1 MVMSN
6 YSGLEQHVINAF
18 NNCENLVWKGKTY
31 SEIRAFKPTTS
42 SGECR
47 TDTYVSLMDS
57 GREVEA
63 IKISIKKN
71 DAEFM
76 ANKLTAQDAESLLG
90 LDWSAILKNSINSI
104 RNEFL
109 NKEVFYL
116 KSKGGKTDIYFTL
129 GWKLEIANKPRRL
142 SAPLA
147 LSKKEIADKIFRGTG
162 QPDYRK
168 NAFINGH
175 LVLNSGIA
183 DYLLE
188 GSTNSFRDAQSIL
201 NSLQDLS
208 NYTPGD
214 IYLIFTA
221 NNYRIKANKAD
232 GPRTLAVCLAWEV
245 EGSKIKP
252 RFIFDE
258 PLVYKGETNMMPIL
272 KQSLAAVNAPINL
285 PMNNLADMNVMLEQ
299 IEPFVLNAR

>member
-1 MVMSN
+1 MSS

-18 NNCENLVWKGKTY
+18 NDCENLVWKGRSY
-31 SEIRAFKPTTS
+31 NEVRAFKPTTS

-47 TDTYVSLMDS
+47 TDTYVSLMIA
-57 GREVEA
+57 GVEVDA
-63 IKISIKKN
+63 IKISIKKD

-90 LDWSAILKNSINSI
+90 SEWSPILRNSINLI
-104 RNEFL
+104 RNELL
-109 NKEVFYL
+109 NKEVFYPKP
-116 KSKGGKTDIYFTL
+116 KSDPTDIYFTL
-129 GWKLEIANKPRRL
+129 GWKLEIANKPRTL

-147 LSKKEIADKIFRGTG
+147 LSKKETADKIFRGTG

-168 NAFINGH
+168 HALINGH
-175 LVLNSGIA
+175 TVLNSGIA

-188 GSTNSFRDAQSIL
+188 GNRDSFIDAQSII

-208 NYTPGD
+208 NYIPSD

-232 GPRTLAVCLAWEV
+232 GPRTLAVCISWEV
-245 EGSKIKP
+245 EGNKIRP
-252 RFIFDE
+252 RIIFDQ
-258 PLVYKGETNMMPIL
+258 PLVYKGETHMMPIL
-272 KQSLAAVNAPINL
+272 KHSLEAVNAPINL
-285 PMNNLADMNVMLEQ
+285 PMNNSVDIKNMLEQ
-299 IEPFVLNAR
+299 IKPFVLNAR

>member
-1 MVMSN
+1 MSN

-18 NNCENLVWKGKTY
+18 NNCGSLTWKGSVY

-47 TDTYVSLMDS
+47 TDTYVSLMNA
-57 GREVEA
+57 GVEVDV

-90 LDWSAILKNSINSI
+90 SDWSAILRESINSI
-104 RNEFL
+104 RNEFI
-109 NKEVFYL
+109 NKKVFFL
-116 KSKGGKTDIYFTL
+116 KPKGDPTDINFTL
-129 GWKLEIANKPRRL
+129 GWKLEIANKPRTL

-147 LSKKEIADKIFRGTG
+147 LSKRETADKIFRGTG

-168 NAFINGH
+168 HAFINGQT
-175 LVLNSGIA
+175 VLNSGIA

-188 GSTNSFRDAQSIL
+188 GNEGSFIDAQSIL

-208 NYTPGD
+208 NYIPSD

-232 GPRTLAVCLAWEV
+232 GPRTLAVCISWEV
-245 EGSKIKP
+245 EGNQIRP
-252 RFIFDE
+252 RFIFDQ

-272 KQSLAAVNAPINL
+272 KHSLETVNAPINL
-285 PMNNLADMNVMLEQ
+285 PMNNSVDINSMLEQ
-299 IEPFVLNAR
+299 IEPFVLSAR

>member
-1 MVMSN
+1 MSN

-18 NNCENLVWKGKTY
+18 NDCESLVWKGSVY
-31 SEIRAFKPTTS
+31 REIRAFKPTTS

-47 TDTYVSLMDS
+47 TDTYVSLMNA
-57 GREVEA
+57 GVEVDA
-63 IKISIKKN
+63 IKISIKKD

-90 LDWSAILKNSINSI
+90 SDWSPILRESIDSI

-109 NKEVFYL
+109 DKEIFYPKP
-116 KSKGGKTDIYFTL
+116 KSDPADVYFTL
-129 GWKLEIANKPRRL
+129 GWKLEIANKPRTL

-147 LSKKEIADKIFRGTG
+147 LSKKETSDKIFRGTG

-168 NAFINGH
+168 HAFINGH
-175 LVLNSGIA
+175 TVLNSGIA

-188 GSTNSFRDAQSIL
+188 GNKGSFIDAQSII

-208 NYTPGD
+208 KYVPSD

-232 GPRTLAVCLAWEV
+232 GPRTLAVCICWEV
-245 EGSKIKP
+245 EGNKIRP
-252 RFIFDE
+252 RFIFDQ
-258 PLVYKGETNMMPIL
+258 PLVYKGETNMREFPKL
-272 KQSLAAVNAPINL
+272 CVTAYNPLTG
-285 PMNNLADMNVMLEQ
+285 E
-299 IEPFVLNAR
+299 

>member
-1 MVMSN
+1 MSN
-6 YSGLEQHVINAF
+6 YSGLEHYVINAF
-18 NNCENLVWKGKTY
+18 NNCESLVWKGRVY

-47 TDTYVSLMDS
+47 TDTYVSLMNS
-57 GREVEA
+57 GVEVDA

-76 ANKLTAQDAESLLG
+76 ANKLTALDAESLLG
-90 LDWSAILKNSINSI
+90 SDWSTILRNSINSI

-109 NKEVFYL
+109 NKKVFYL
-116 KSKGGKTDIYFTL
+116 KSKGGISDIYFTL
-129 GWKLEIANKPRRL
+129 GWKLEIANKPRTL

-147 LSKKEIADKIFRGTG
+147 LSKEEIANKIFRGTG

-168 NAFINGH
+168 HAFINGH
-175 LVLNSGIA
+175 AVLNSGIA

-188 GSTNSFRDAQSIL
+188 GNTDSFRDAQSIL

-208 NYTPGD
+208 NYIPGD

-245 EGSKIKP
+245 EGNKIRP
-252 RFIFDE
+252 RVIFDE

-272 KQSLAAVNAPINL
+272 KRSLEAVNAPINL
-285 PMNNLADMNVMLEQ
+285 PMSNLADMNSMLEQ
-299 IEPFVLNAR
+299 IEPFVLSAR

>member
-1 MVMSN
+1 MSN

-18 NNCENLVWKGKTY
+18 NNCESLVWKGSAY

-47 TDTYVSLMDS
+47 TDTYVSLMNA
-57 GREVEA
+57 GVEVDA

-90 LDWSAILKNSINSI
+90 SDWDSILKESINLI
-104 RNEFL
+104 RNEFIE
-109 NKEVFYL
+109 KEIFFL
-116 KSKGGKTDIYFTL
+116 KPKGDPSDINFTL
-129 GWKLEIANKPRRL
+129 GWKLEVANKPRTL

-147 LSKKEIADKIFRGTG
+147 LSKKETADKVFRGTG

-175 LVLNSGIA
+175 TVLNSGVA

-188 GSTNSFRDAQSIL
+188 GSNNSFRDAQSIL

-208 NYTPGD
+208 NYIPSD

-232 GPRTLAVCLAWEV
+232 GPRTLAVCISWEV
-245 EGSKIKP
+245 EGNKIRP
-252 RFIFDE
+252 RFIFDQ

-272 KQSLAAVNAPINL
+272 KQSLETVNAPINL
-285 PMNNLADMNVMLEQ
+285 PMNSSVDIENMLEQ
-299 IEPFVLNAR
+299 IKPLVLSAR

>member
-1 MVMSN
+1 MNN
-6 YSGLEQHVINAF
+6 YSGFEQHVINAF
-18 NNCENLVWKGKTY
+18 NNCENLVWKGNVY
-31 SEIRAFKPTTS
+31 SEVRAFKPTTS

-47 TDTYVSLMDS
+47 TDTYVSLMNS
-57 GREVEA
+57 GVEVDA
-63 IKISIKKN
+63 IKISIKKD

-90 LDWSAILKNSINSI
+90 SDWAPILKNSINSI

-109 NKEVFYL
+109 SKEVFCA
-116 KSKGGKTDIYFTL
+116 KPKGDPSDVYFTL
-129 GWKLEIANKPRRL
+129 GWKLEIANKPRTL
-142 SAPLA
+142 SALLA
-147 LSKKEIADKIFRGTG
+147 LSKKETADKIFRGTG

-168 NAFINGH
+168 HAFINGQT
-175 LVLNSGIA
+175 VLDSGVA

-188 GSTNSFRDAQSIL
+188 GATGSFTDAQSII

-208 NYTPGD
+208 NYIPSD

-232 GPRTLAVCLAWEV
+232 GPRTLAVCISWEV
-245 EGSKIKP
+245 EGNQIRP
-252 RFIFDE
+252 RFIFDQ

-272 KQSLAAVNAPINL
+272 KQSLEAVNAPVNL
-285 PMNNLADMNVMLEQ
+285 PMNNSVDINSMLEQ
-299 IEPFVLNAR
+299 IEPFVLSAR

>member
-1 MVMSN
+1 MSN

-18 NNCENLVWKGKTY
+18 NNCESLVWKGRVY
-31 SEIRAFKPTTS
+31 SEIRASKPTTS

-47 TDTYVSLMDS
+47 TDAYVSLMNA
-57 GREVEA
+57 GLEVDA

-90 LDWSAILKNSINSI
+90 SDWSAILRNSINSI
-104 RNEFL
+104 RNEFI
-109 NKEVFYL
+109 NKKVFFP
-116 KSKGGKTDIYFTL
+116 KPKGDPTDINFTL
-129 GWKLEIANKPRRL
+129 GWKLEIANKPRTL

-147 LSKKEIADKIFRGTG
+147 LSKRETADKIFRGTG

-168 NAFINGH
+168 HAFINGQT
-175 LVLNSGIA
+175 VLNSGIA

-188 GSTNSFRDAQSIL
+188 GNKVSFIDAQSIV

-208 NYTPGD
+208 NYIPSD

-232 GPRTLAVCLAWEV
+232 GPRTLAVCISWEV
-245 EGSKIKP
+245 EGNQIRP
-252 RFIFDE
+252 RFIFDH
-258 PLVYKGETNMMPIL
+258 PLVYKGETDMMPIL
-272 KQSLAAVNAPINL
+272 KHSLNAVNAPINL
-285 PMNNLADMNVMLEQ
+285 PMNNSVDINNMLKQ
-299 IEPFVLNAR
+299 IEPLVLSVR